1 MFWKIDVLKPF
12 RKSLEKYFGEVRNL
26 IESYQ
31 KSETT
36 LKMNDSTLSCFPMI
50 LCSIYLAI
58 LNWKITCA
66 ASTWYLL
73 TCFLIYFPKCLQI
86 IIIFSYFI
94 NFSRF
99 NILCYIQFSD
109 MFYYIIT
116 QMWPLLRFPVTQNA
130 LKLSLFFSLFL
141 APFLDGLA

>member
-1 MFWKIDVLKPF
+1 MFWKIDVLKLF

-36 LKMNDSTLSCFPMI
+36 LKMNDSTLRCFPMI

-58 LNWKITCA
+58 LNGKITCA

-73 TCFLIYFPKCLQI
+73 TCFLIYF
-86 IIIFSYFI
+86 
-94 NFSRF
+94 SRF
-99 NILCYIQFSD
+99 NILCYIQFSN

-116 QMWPLLRFPVTQNA
+116 QM
-130 LKLSLFFSLFL
+130 
-141 APFLDGLA
+141 